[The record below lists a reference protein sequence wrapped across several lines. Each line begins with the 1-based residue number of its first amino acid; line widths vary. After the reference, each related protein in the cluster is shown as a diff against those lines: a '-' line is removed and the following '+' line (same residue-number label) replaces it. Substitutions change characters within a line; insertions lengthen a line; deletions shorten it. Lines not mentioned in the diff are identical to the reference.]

1 MTIKEIAKRA
11 NVSISTVSRYLQ
23 VVEYLVLARGRL
35 QAYDSAMSGENRSSR
50 RAADAYGKAQ
60 KLARPAPV
68 NRNTKD
74 KDQPAFEK
82 IGTVA
87 SGPERVAHLLIA
99 MGPDRASEI
108 LGRLEPAEIEMVAK
122 AVIQTPSVRREEAER
137 LLQAIGRTAEGR
149 SLADGAGGPEIARE
163 MLVRAF
169 GEDRGERF
177 FRDAVPDAAPSHFQ
191 FLDDLEPHQ
200 LRLLFRDESA
210 GAIAV
215 VITHLDRASAGS
227 LLSTL
232 PADRQT
238 EVVRRVAKMGRLN
251 RGVIVRIE
259 EAVREKIRQQGHQ
272 VTQSVDGNEKLAA
285 ILRHMAPSAESEIL
299 SALDLV
305 DPELSQS
312 VKERLY
318 TTDLLLLV
326 RDRDLADLL
335 RDFGDSEVALFLKGK
350 TEELRAR
357 VLRAISE
364 RRRVSITEEYAHLG
378 AQKREDV
385 DKVTHEL
392 LERLRELEEDGT
404 ILVPREGDRYI

>member
-1 MTIKEIAKRA
+1 MFR
-11 NVSISTVSRYLQ
+11 
-23 VVEYLVLARGRL
+23 
-35 QAYDSAMSGENRSSR
+35 AYDSAMGDENKKAR
-50 RAADAYGKAQ
+50 RAAEAYGKTQ
-60 KLARPAPV
+60 KLARSEPV
-68 NRNTKD
+68 NRDD
-74 KDQPAFEK
+74 KDQDPPAFEK
-82 IGTVA
+82 VGVGPVA

-108 LGRLEPAEIEMVAK
+108 LGRLEAAEIEMVAK
-122 AVIQTPSVRREEAER
+122 AIIQTPSVRRAEAER
-137 LLQAIGRTAEGR
+137 LLEAIGQTAEER
-149 SLADGAGGPEIARE
+149 RLAGGPEIARE

-177 FRDAVPDAAPSHFQ
+177 FRDAIPEAAPSHFQ

-200 LRLLFRDESA
+200 LSLLLRDESA

-215 VITHLDRASAGS
+215 VIPHLDRESAGAV
-227 LLSTL
+227 LSTL
-232 PADRQT
+232 PPDRQT
-238 EVVRRVAKMGRLN
+238 DVVRRVARMGRLN
-251 RGVIVRIE
+251 REVIVRIE
-259 EAVREKIRQQGHQ
+259 DAVREKIRQQGRQ

-285 ILRHMAPSAESEIL
+285 ILRHMAPSAEGEIL
-299 SALDLV
+299 HALDVV
-305 DPELSQS
+305 DPELSRS

-318 TTDLLLLV
+318 TIDLFLLIH
-326 RDRDLADLL
+326 DRDLADFL
-335 RDFGDSEVALFLKGK
+335 REFGDSELALFLKGK

-357 VLRAISE
+357 VLRAVSE

-385 DKVTHEL
+385 DEITHEL